1 MLHPGSVGRRAGGTR
16 PELTQERRVPVI
28 AITAADDS
36 RVHDY
41 RAVREPEIVRRR
53 GLFIA
58 EGRLV
63 VGRLLGLPHFRIRSI
78 LVSAAGLAALRE
90 HAAAGLDSRPDLPLY
105 LVDGDVIDAI
115 GGFHFHRGCLA
126 IAERPEPLDPDAII
140 AAAAPG
146 RPLVVVEAIAQADN
160 VGSILRNAQAF
171 GAAGVLLDPASV
183 DPLYRKALRTAM
195 GAALSVPWARLA
207 PWPESVSRLREA
219 GIVIAALTPRAMA
232 QPLDAFAGAHADRRV
247 ALLVGSEG
255 AGLGDAALGSA
266 DVHVRIPM
274 APGADSVNVATA
286 TGIALH
292 ALAQATS
299 ARTDP
304 PCA

>member
-1 MLHPGSVGRRAGGTR
+1 VSVDRI
-16 PELTQERRVPVI
+16 LS
-28 AITAADDS
+28 ADDP

-41 RAVREPEIVRRR
+41 RAVREPELVRRR

-63 VGRLLGLPHFRIRSI
+63 VARLLALPRVRIRSI
-78 LVSAAGLAALRE
+78 LVSEAGLAALRDC
-90 HAAAGLDSRPDLPLY
+90 AAAGLASQPDLPLY
-105 LVDGDVIDAI
+105 LAAPDVIDAI

-126 IAERPEPLDPDAII
+126 IAERPEPLDPGALI

-160 VGSILRNAQAF
+160 VGSILRNAHAF
-171 GAAGVLLDPASV
+171 AAAGVLLDPASV

-195 GAALSVPWARLA
+195 GAALSVPWARLD
-207 PWPESVSRLREA
+207 PWPDAMRRLRDA
-219 GIVIAALTPRAMA
+219 GIVVAALTPRPAA
-232 QPLDAFAGAHADRRV
+232 QPLDTFVAAHADRPV

-255 AGLGDAALGSA
+255 AGLGGAALSMA
-266 DVHVRIPM
+266 DVLVRIAM

-292 ALAQATS
+292 ALAQATTGG
-299 ARTDP
+299 ADRP
-304 PCA
+304 RA

>member
-1 MLHPGSVGRRAGGTR
+1 M
-16 PELTQERRVPVI
+16 PVDRI
-28 AITAADDS
+28 LSADDP

-41 RAVREPEIVRRR
+41 RAVREPELVRRR

-63 VGRLLGLPHFRIRSI
+63 VERLLALPRFRIRSI
-78 LVSAAGLAALRE
+78 LVSEAGLAALRE
-90 HAAAGLDSRPDLPLY
+90 QAADGLDARPDLPLY
-105 LVDGDVIDAI
+105 LAAPDVIDAI

-126 IAERPEPLDPDAII
+126 IAERPTDLDPDTLI

-146 RPLVVVEAIAQADN
+146 CPLVVLEAIAQADN

-195 GAALSVPWARLA
+195 GAALVVPWARLE
-207 PWPESVSRLREA
+207 PWPDALARLRRA
-219 GIVIAALTPRAMA
+219 GIVLAALTPRATA
-232 QPLDAFAGAHADRRV
+232 QTLDAFAAAHADRAV
-247 ALLVGSEG
+247 ALLVGAEG
-255 AGLGDAALGSA
+255 PGLADATLAAADAL
-266 DVHVRIPM
+266 VRIAM

-292 ALAQATS
+292 ALAARGGS
-299 ARTDP
+299 A
-304 PCA
+304 A

>member
-1 MLHPGSVGRRAGGTR
+1 
-16 PELTQERRVPVI
+16 VPVDR
-28 AITAADDS
+28 ITSADDP

-41 RAVREPEIVRRR
+41 RAVREPDLVRRR

-63 VGRLLGLPHFRIRSI
+63 VSRLLALPRSRIRSI
-78 LVSAAGLAALRE
+78 LASEAGLAALRAE
-90 HAAAGLDSRPDLPLY
+90 AADGLEARPALPLY
-105 LVDGDVIDAI
+105 LAAADVIDAI

-126 IAERPEPLDPDAII
+126 IAERPPALDPEALI

-146 RPLVVVEAIAQADN
+146 HPLVVVEGLAQADN
-160 VGSILRNAQAF
+160 VGSILRNAHAF

-195 GAALSVPWARLA
+195 GAALIVPWARLE
-207 PWPESVSRLREA
+207 PWPAALARLRDA
-219 GIVIAALTPRAMA
+219 GIVVAALTPRPTAS
-232 QPLDAFAGAHADRRV
+232 PLAAFVDGHADRPV
-247 ALLVGSEG
+247 ALLVGAEG
-255 AGLGDAALGSA
+255 EGLAEPTIALADAQ
-266 DVHVRIPM
+266 VRIPM

-292 ALAQATS
+292 ALATAAAAGS
-299 ARTDP
+299 DRARR
-304 PCA
+304 

>member
-1 MLHPGSVGRRAGGTR
+1 
-16 PELTQERRVPVI
+16 VPVDRI
-28 AITAADDS
+28 LSADDP

-41 RAVREPEIVRRR
+41 RAVREPELVRRR

-63 VGRLLGLPHFRIRSI
+63 VGRLLALPHSRIRSI
-78 LVSAAGLAALRE
+78 LVSEAGLAALRAD
-90 HAAAGLDSRPDLPLY
+90 AADGLEARPELPLY
-105 LVDGDVIDAI
+105 LAAADVIDAI

-126 IAERPEPLDPDAII
+126 IAERPPDLPAATVI

-146 RPLVVVEAIAQADN
+146 RPLVVVEGLAQADN
-160 VGSILRNAQAF
+160 VGSILRNAHAF

-195 GAALSVPWARLA
+195 GAALVVPWARLE
-207 PWPESVSRLREA
+207 PWPAALARLRDA
-219 GIVIAALTPRAMA
+219 GIVVAALAPRPAA
-232 QPLDAFAGAHADRRV
+232 SPLAAFIDLHADRPV
-247 ALLVGSEG
+247 ALLVGAEG
-255 AGLGDAALGSA
+255 EGLSDSTIAAA
-266 DVHVRIPM
+266 DVQVRIPM

-292 ALAQATS
+292 ALALAAAAGS
-299 ARTDP
+299 DPARR
-304 PCA
+304 

>member
-1 MLHPGSVGRRAGGTR
+1 
-16 PELTQERRVPVI
+16 VPVDR
-28 AITAADDS
+28 ITSADDP

-41 RAVREPEIVRRR
+41 RAVREPELVRRR

-63 VGRLLGLPHFRIRSI
+63 VGRLLALPDSRIRSI
-78 LVSAAGLAALRE
+78 LVSEAGLAALR
-90 HAAAGLDSRPDLPLY
+90 AQAAGGLDARPDLPLY
-105 LVDGDVIDAI
+105 LAGAEVIDAL

-126 IAERPEPLDPDAII
+126 IAERPPALDPAALI
-140 AAAAPG
+140 ATAAPG
-146 RPLVVVEAIAQADN
+146 RPLVVVEGLAQADN

-195 GAALSVPWARLA
+195 GAALVVPWARLE
-207 PWPESVSRLREA
+207 PWPAALARLSDA
-219 GIVIAALTPRAMA
+219 GIAVAALTPRATA
-232 QPLDAFAGAHADRRV
+232 TPLAAFVDAHADRPV
-247 ALLVGSEG
+247 ALLVGAEG
-255 AGLGDAALGSA
+255 EGLGEAALAAA
-266 DVHVRIPM
+266 DAQVRIAM

-292 ALAQATS
+292 ALAQAAS
-299 ARTDP
+299 SRADRARG
-304 PCA
+304 

>member
-1 MLHPGSVGRRAGGTR
+1 
-16 PELTQERRVPVI
+16 VPVDRI
-28 AITAADDS
+28 LSADDP

-41 RAVREPEIVRRR
+41 RAVREPELVRRR

-63 VGRLLGLPHFRIRSI
+63 VARLLALPHSRIRSI
-78 LVSAAGLAALRE
+78 LVSDAGLAALHTQSAAGLAARPELPVYL
-90 HAAAGLDSRPDLPLY
+90 AAPE
-105 LVDGDVIDAI
+105 VIDAI

-126 IAERPEPLDPDAII
+126 MAERPPALDAAALI

-146 RPLVVVEAIAQADN
+146 RPLVVVEGIAQADN
-160 VGSILRNAQAF
+160 VGSILRNAHAF

-195 GAALSVPWARLA
+195 GAALIVPWARLE
-207 PWPESVSRLREA
+207 PWPDALSRVRDA
-219 GIVIAALTPRAMA
+219 GLVLAALTPRPAA
-232 QPLDAFAGAHADRRV
+232 QSIDAFLATHVDRAV
-247 ALLVGSEG
+247 ALLVGAEG
-255 AGLGDAALGSA
+255 SGLGPAALAAA
-266 DVHVRIPM
+266 DVHVRIAM

-292 ALAQATS
+292 LLASVPSGRFA
-299 ARTDP
+299 ARVAAESGTQDP
-304 PCA
+304 AG

>member
-1 MLHPGSVGRRAGGTR
+1 VAVDR
-16 PELTQERRVPVI
+16 
-28 AITAADDS
+28 ITSADDP
-36 RVHDY
+36 RVLDY
-41 RAVREPEIVRRR
+41 RAVREPELVRRR

-63 VGRLLGLPHFRIRSI
+63 VARLLALPHSRIRSI
-78 LVSAAGLAALRE
+78 LVSDAGLTALHAQAADGLAA
-90 HAAAGLDSRPDLPLY
+90 RPDLPLY
-105 LVDGDVIDAI
+105 LAAPDVIDAI

-126 IAERPEPLDPDAII
+126 IAGRPPALDAGEPI

-160 VGSILRNAQAF
+160 VGSILRNAHAF

-195 GAALSVPWARLA
+195 GAALTVPWARLE
-207 PWPESVSRLREA
+207 PWPDALSRVRHA
-219 GIVIAALTPRAMA
+219 GLVVAALTPRPTA
-232 QPLDAFAGAHADRRV
+232 QPLAAFVAAHRDRTV
-247 ALLVGSEG
+247 ALLVGAEG
-255 AGLGDAALGSA
+255 AGLSPGALAAA
-266 DVHVRIPM
+266 EAHVRIAM

-292 ALAQATS
+292 ALASVASQRS
-299 ARTDP
+299 VARVP
-304 PCA
+304 SGHEG

>member
-1 MLHPGSVGRRAGGTR
+1 
-16 PELTQERRVPVI
+16 VPVER
-28 AITAADDS
+28 ITDADDP
-36 RVHDY
+36 RVQDY
-41 RAVREPEIVRRR
+41 RAVREPELVRRR

-63 VGRLLGLPHFRIRSI
+63 VGRLLALPHAVIRSI
-78 LVSAAGLAALRE
+78 LVSEAGLAALRAE
-90 HAAAGLDSRPDLPLY
+90 AADGLDTRPALPLY
-105 LVDGDVIDAI
+105 LAAPDVIDAI

-126 IAERPEPLDPDAII
+126 IAERPPDLDAGPLI

-160 VGSILRNAQAF
+160 LGSILRNAQAF
-171 GAAGVLLDPASV
+171 GAAGVLLDPATV

-195 GAALSVPWARLA
+195 GAALVVPWARLD
-207 PWPESVSRLREA
+207 PWPDALARLRAA
-219 GIVIAALTPRAMA
+219 GIVVAALTPRASA
-232 QPLDAFAGAHADRRV
+232 VALDAFTTRHAADAI

-255 AGLGDAALGSA
+255 DGLTEAALAAA
-266 DVHVRIPM
+266 DVHVRIAM

-292 ALAQATS
+292 AL
-299 ARTDP
+299 RG
-304 PCA
+304 

>member
-1 MLHPGSVGRRAGGTR
+1 
-16 PELTQERRVPVI
+16 VPVDR
-28 AITAADDS
+28 ITSADDP
-36 RVHDY
+36 RVQDY
-41 RAVREPEIVRRR
+41 RAVREPELVRRR

-63 VGRLLGLPHFRIRSI
+63 VGRLLALPRSTIRSI
-78 LVSAAGLAALRE
+78 LVSEAGLAALRE
-90 HAAAGLDSRPDLPLY
+90 QAADGLDARPDLPLY
-105 LVDGDVIDAI
+105 LAAPDVIDAI

-126 IAERPEPLDPDAII
+126 IAERPPALDAGALI

-146 RPLVVVEAIAQADN
+146 RPLVVLEAIAQADN

-195 GAALSVPWARLA
+195 GAALVVPWARLE
-207 PWPESVSRLREA
+207 PWPDALAQLRHA
-219 GIVIAALTPRAMA
+219 GMVVAALTPRATA
-232 QPLDAFAGAHADRRV
+232 QPLDGFVAANADRAV
-247 ALLVGSEG
+247 ALLVGAEG
-255 AGLGDAALGSA
+255 PGLLDATLALA
-266 DVHVRIPM
+266 DVPVRIPM

-292 ALAQATS
+292 ALHGVG
-299 ARTDP
+299 RD
-304 PCA
+304 

>member
-1 MLHPGSVGRRAGGTR
+1 M
-16 PELTQERRVPVI
+16 PVDR
-28 AITAADDS
+28 ITSADDP
-36 RVHDY
+36 RVRDY
-41 RAVREPEIVRRR
+41 RAVREPELVRRR

-63 VGRLLGLPHFRIRSI
+63 VGRLLALPHGRMRSI
-78 LVSAAGLAALRE
+78 LVSEAGLAALR
-90 HAAAGLDSRPDLPLY
+90 AGAAGALDARPELPLY
-105 LVDGDVIDAI
+105 LADPDVIDAI

-126 IAERPEPLDPDAII
+126 IAERPPDLDPATLI

-146 RPLVVVEAIAQADN
+146 RPLVVVEGLAQADN

-195 GAALSVPWARLA
+195 GAALVVPWARLA
-207 PWPESVSRLREA
+207 PWPAALARLQDA
-219 GIVIAALTPRAMA
+219 GLVVAALTPRPSA
-232 QPLDAFAGAHADRRV
+232 QSLGAFVDAHADRPV
-247 ALLVGSEG
+247 ALLVGAEG
-255 AGLGDAALGSA
+255 EGLADAALAAA
-266 DVHVRIPM
+266 DIQVRIAM

-292 ALAQATS
+292 ALAQAAS
-299 ARTDP
+299 SRTDR
-304 PCA
+304 ARG